1 MNTIHNS
8 IEEQRWAMLEM
19 RTLLNQVQSTYG
31 ANPPAEILNAIAQI
45 AKANRTKSTPH
56 FRKLNHTAGI
66 EEFCTK
72 NNLSLGN
79 GESRHEKRR
88 DQTATSAS

>member
-19 RTLLNQVQSTYG
+19 RTLLNQVKSTYG
-31 ANPPAEILNAIAQI
+31 ANPPADILIAIAEI
-45 AKANRTKSTPH
+45 AKANRKKSMH
-56 FRKLNHTAGI
+56 HLRSLNYTTGI

-72 NNLSLGN
+72 NNLSHG
-79 GESRHEKRR
+79 
-88 DQTATSAS
+88 

>member
-19 RTLLNQVQSTYG
+19 RILLEQVQSTYG
-31 ANPPAEILNAIAQI
+31 SNPPADILRAIAQI

-56 FRKLNHTAGI
+56 GRELNHTVGI

-72 NNLSLGN
+72 NKLSPG
-79 GESRHEKRR
+79 
-88 DQTATSAS
+88 

>member
-31 ANPPAEILNAIAQI
+31 TNPPADILIAIAQI
-45 AKANRTKSTPH
+45 AKANRTRSIH
-56 FRKLNHTAGI
+56 HLRKLNDTIGI

-72 NNLSLGN
+72 NNLSI
-79 GESRHEKRR
+79 
-88 DQTATSAS
+88 D

>member
-19 RTLLNQVQSTYG
+19 RILLNQVQSRYG
-31 ANPPAEILNAIAQI
+31 TNPPADILLAIAQI

-56 FRKLNHTAGI
+56 TRKLNHTVGI
-66 EEFCTK
+66 EEFYKK
-72 NNLSLGN
+72 NNLFL
-79 GESRHEKRR
+79 
-88 DQTATSAS
+88 D

>member
-19 RTLLNQVQSTYG
+19 RSLLNQVQRTYG
-31 ANPPAEILNAIAQI
+31 TNPPADIVMAIAQI
-45 AKANRTKSTPH
+45 AKANRTKSTH
-56 FRKLNHTAGI
+56 HLRELNSTIGI

-72 NNLSLGN
+72 NNLSLG
-79 GESRHEKRR
+79 
-88 DQTATSAS
+88 

>member
-8 IEEQRWAMLEM
+8 IEEQRWAILEM

-31 ANPPAEILNAIAQI
+31 SNPPADILNAIAQI
-45 AKANRTKSTPH
+45 AKANRTRSTPH
-56 FRKLNHTAGI
+56 NRKLNHTIGI

-72 NNLSLGN
+72 NNLSLG
-79 GESRHEKRR
+79 
-88 DQTATSAS
+88 

>member
-1 MNTIHNS
+1 MNPIHDS

-31 ANPPAEILNAIAQI
+31 TNPPADILNAIAQI
-45 AKANRTKSTPH
+45 ANANRTRSTPH
-56 FRKLNHTAGI
+56 VRKLNFTIGI

-72 NNLSLGN
+72 NNLSL
-79 GESRHEKRR
+79 
-88 DQTATSAS
+88 D

>member
-19 RTLLNQVQSTYG
+19 RILLNQVQSRYG
-31 ANPPAEILNAIAQI
+31 TNPPADILIAIAQI

-56 FRKLNHTAGI
+56 TRKLNHTVGI
-66 EEFCTK
+66 EEFCK
-72 NNLSLGN
+72 INNLFL
-79 GESRHEKRR
+79 
-88 DQTATSAS
+88 

>member
-19 RTLLNQVQSTYG
+19 QTLLNQVQNTYG
-31 ANPPAEILNAIAQI
+31 ANPPADVLIAIAQI
-45 AKANRTKSTPH
+45 AKANRSKSMQH
-56 FRKLNHTAGI
+56 IRKLNYTAGI

-72 NNLSLGN
+72 NNLSV
-79 GESRHEKRR
+79 
-88 DQTATSAS
+88 D

>member
-19 RTLLNQVQSTYG
+19 RSLLNQVQSTYG
-31 ANPPAEILNAIAQI
+31 ANPPADIVMAIAQI
-45 AKANRTKSTPH
+45 AKANRTRSMH
-56 FRKLNHTAGI
+56 HVRELNYTVGI

-72 NNLSLGN
+72 NNLS
-79 GESRHEKRR
+79 
-88 DQTATSAS
+88 